1 MQGGQKPVT
10 KIEQL
15 DLFASQEPREP
26 ERQQPQSGPAPLNG
40 MYYERATD
48 KFVGYSQGKRMKAI
62 AAKHCGWP
70 KWWQEKTKRER
81 WI

>member
-1 MQGGQKPVT
+1 MKVV
-10 KIEQL
+10 QL
-15 DLFASQEPREP
+15 DIFASMEP
-26 ERQQPQSGPAPLNG
+26 EAPKPAPPPAVSAPLNG
-40 MYYERATD
+40 MYYERSTD

>member
-1 MQGGQKPVT
+1 M

-15 DLFASQEPREP
+15 DLFSIIEP
-26 ERQQPQSGPAPLNG
+26 EAPKRELPPARPAPLNG

-48 KFVGYSQGKRMKAI
+48 MFVGYTQGKRLQAI

-70 KWWQEKTKRER
+70 KDWQEKTKRER
-81 WI
+81 AI